1 MAPTETI
8 AKKSSLP
15 PAFSF
20 NRGPLGCLL
29 VHGFGDTA
37 ALMEPMGTYLS
48 ARDVTT
54 KGITLPGHGTS
65 LEDFANISNQQLLGV
80 MEMEYTKL
88 KQRCDSVVTVGFSM
102 GGLLALQLATMR
114 DLEGIVTICA
124 PAFPRGGYAGEKIM
138 KSVVKFGAAFGA
150 TIPKLGMTS
159 LADKT
164 LSEYLVGY
172 KSYPAR
178 SVLRLVEL
186 METTRSVLTRVNAP
200 LLVVQSRRDDVVWK
214 NSGEFILDS
223 VRSKKKS
230 LIRLENS
237 RHKAPLDRD
246 RRILFEEVIK
256 FCNLCAGQ
264 SASVPPEMQ

>member
-1 MAPTETI
+1 M
-8 AKKSSLP
+8 
-15 PAFSF
+15 
-20 NRGPLGCLL
+20 

-37 ALMEPMGTYLS
+37 SLMEPMGTYLS
-48 ARDVTT
+48 DRGMTT

-65 LEDFANISNQQLLGV
+65 LEEFANISNQQLLGV
-80 MEMEYTKL
+80 VEKEYTAL
-88 KQRCDSVVTVGFSM
+88 KKQCESVVTVGFSM

-114 DLEGIVTICA
+114 DLEGVVTICA
-124 PAFPRGGYAGEKIM
+124 PVFPRGGVAGEKII
-138 KSVVKFGAAFGA
+138 KSVAKVGAVFGAN
-150 TIPKLGMTS
+150 IPKLGMTS

-164 LSEYLVGY
+164 LSEYLAGY
-172 KSYPAR
+172 RSYPAR

-186 METTRSVLTRVNAP
+186 METTRGVLTRVNAP

-214 NSGEFILDS
+214 NSGEFIMGS
-223 VRSKKKS
+223 VRSKEKS
-230 LIRLENS
+230 FIRLENS

>member
-1 MAPTETI
+1 M
-8 AKKSSLP
+8 P

-20 NRGPLGCLL
+20 IRGPLGCLL

-48 ARDVTT
+48 TQGVSTR
-54 KGITLPGHGTS
+54 GITLPGHGTS
-65 LEDFANISNQQLLGV
+65 LEDFANISNQQLLGMV
-80 MEMEYTKL
+80 EMEYAKL
-88 KQRCDSVVTVGFSM
+88 KENCDSVVMVGFSM

-124 PAFPRGGYAGEKIM
+124 PAFPRGGLAGEKIM
-138 KSVVKFGAAFGA
+138 KFIATFGSVFGAN
-150 TIPKLGMTS
+150 IPTLGMTS
-159 LADKT
+159 LSDKT

-172 KSYPAR
+172 RSYPAR
-178 SVLRLVEL
+178 SLIRLVEL
-186 METTRSVLTRVNAP
+186 METTRTILGRVKAP
-200 LLVVQSRRDDVVWK
+200 ILVVQSRLDDVIWK
-214 NSGEFILDS
+214 KSGEYILDS

-246 RRILFEEVIK
+246 RRILFDEISK
-256 FCNLCAGQ
+256 FCGLCSRQ
-264 SASVPPEMQ
+264 SAPASSETNDQR

>member
-1 MAPTETI
+1 MSPTDTMS
-8 AKKSSLP
+8 KKSSFA

-20 NRGPLGCLL
+20 IRGPLGCLL

-48 ARDVTT
+48 AQGMST

-65 LEDFANISNQQLLGV
+65 LDDFAGISNQQLLGMV
-80 MEMEYTKL
+80 EKEYTQL
-88 KQRCDSVVTVGFSM
+88 KQSCESVVTVGFSM

-124 PAFPRGGYAGEKIM
+124 PAFPRGGYAGEKTI
-138 KSVVKFGAAFGA
+138 KFVAKFGAAFGA
-150 TIPKLGMTS
+150 NIPKLGMTS
-159 LADKT
+159 LSDKT

-178 SVLRLVEL
+178 SVLRLIEL
-186 METTRSVLTRVNAP
+186 METTRAVLRRVKAP
-200 LLVVQSRRDDVVWK
+200 ILVVQSRRDDVIWK

-223 VRSKKKS
+223 VRSKKKN
-230 LIRLENS
+230 LVRLENS

-256 FCNLCAGQ
+256 FCGLCAGE
-264 SASVPPEMQ
+264 SAPAPPET